1 MSCHPKYKN
10 NHVRLYFGGPL
21 MRDKLIKSA
30 TFFQDLL
37 SSYFQRMTSQVVE
50 TLVLLCV
57 CHLFGLYNP
66 NQVSDA
72 LKLPKAGLYRG
83 LSCVSLYH
91 AKCLNLRL
99 GCAMALDFIKDA
111 ESKSASTQS
120 RRRITISV
128 DDTNLPRDG
137 ETLSY
142 CSNYYSKKHN
152 TSIWCQNVLG
162 ITLKIGSIV
171 LPLDMRLVSKQ
182 GRGNTDKPSLV
193 IAMLKEVLEFFDA
206 HQMDLRKYPITFDS
220 WYGSR
225 KLVDTLSDFGFASIL
240 IHGKSNYV
248 MSIGDTTAKLSV
260 HKKNIEL
267 REDQWGCDKP
277 VCRAKAISPTFG
289 ECIVVFFRDRG
300 KIRTLL
306 VFGKPLRTCEA
317 LRIWRQHHGV
327 EQFWRYLKSSLHV
340 SAMSLESRQGA
351 YTSLGIKVMSYL
363 MVLQISILERR
374 TFHQIQLQLTGERQ
388 TLMDFITH
396 FHEPNLKEP

>member
-1 MSCHPKYKN
+1 
-10 NHVRLYFGGPL
+10 
-21 MRDKLIKSA
+21 MRDELIKSA

-37 SSYFQRMTSQVVE
+37 ASYFQCMRQQVVE
-50 TLVLLCV
+50 TLLLLCV

-66 NQVSDA
+66 NQVADA
-72 LKLPKAGLYRG
+72 LKLPKARLYRDIG
-83 LSCVSLYH
+83 ALSLYH
-91 AKCLNLRL
+91 AKSLNLRL
-99 GCAMALDFIKDA
+99 GAAMALDFIKDT

-120 RRRITISV
+120 RRCITMSV

-137 ETLSY
+137 DTLAY
-142 CSNYYSKKHN
+142 TSNYWSTKHK

-162 ITLKIGSIV
+162 ITLKIGDIV

-193 IAMLKEVLEFFDA
+193 IAMIKDVLAFFDA
-206 HQMDLRKYPITFDS
+206 HEMDLRKYPITFDS

-225 KLVDTLSDFGFASIL
+225 KLVDTLSDLGFVSIL
-240 IHGKSNYV
+240 IHGKNNYV
-248 MSIGDTTAKLSV
+248 MRIGDTTAKLSE
-260 HKKNIEL
+260 HKKHVEL
-267 REDQWGCDKP
+267 RADQWGCDKP
-277 VCRAKAISPTFG
+277 VCRLKAESRTFG
-289 ECIVVFFRDRG
+289 ECVVIFFEDRG

-317 LRIWRQHHGV
+317 VRIWSQHHGI
-327 EQFWRYLKSSLHV
+327 EQYWRYLKSSLRV
-340 SAMSLESRQGA
+340 SAMSLQSREGA

-363 MVLQISILERR
+363 MLLRISSSERR

-388 TLMDFITH
+388 TLMDFMTH